1 MSTAVTNSA
10 FTAPHAALSVT
21 VDVTEAMRLR
31 ARLVAL
37 PDFAGLP
44 VSPLLLVAK
53 ALLVA
58 IRRHPMIN
66 SSWDEPAQE
75 IVMHPAVNLGVAVA
89 TPRGLV
95 VPNVK
100 DAGSLPLSGLARA
113 LRELI
118 AAAREG
124 RTTPAA
130 MVGGTVTMTNVG
142 VFGVDGGTAILN
154 PGEAVILALGR
165 VRQVPWVVDG
175 SLAVRD
181 AVQLTVSFDH
191 RIVDG
196 RLAGEFL
203 SDVGAMLTEPTL
215 LTAWS

>member
-1 MSTAVTNSA
+1 
-10 FTAPHAALSVT
+10 
-21 VDVTEAMRLR
+21 
-31 ARLVAL
+31 
-37 PDFAGLP
+37 